1 MRIVFLGAPGAGK
14 GTQARRLEKQ
24 TSWPQVSTGDL
35 LRAAVAAGTPLG
47 LEAKAAMDAGELVSD
62 RLVMQLL
69 DARLKQADCTA
80 GFILD
85 GFPRSL
91 SQALVLGELLEA
103 AGQQLDAVLMLDV
116 DHGVLMKRLTGR
128 RTCSATGKLL
138 NIYFSPPE
146 ELEASRK
153 AGGELIQRGDDTE
166 ETIANR
172 LAVYERQ
179 TRPLLE
185 HYAAL
190 LSRVDGL
197 GSPGEVFA
205 RVRQALELPGGEGV
219 SPSRRAGRPPAQD
232 SRQRQR
238 CHNGGRN

>member
-14 GTQARRLEKQ
+14 GTQARRLEERKG
-24 TSWPQVSTGDL
+24 WPQVSTGDL

-47 LEAKAAMDAGELVSD
+47 LKAKAAMDAGELVSD
-62 RLVMQLL
+62 QLVMQLL
-69 DARLKQADCTA
+69 DERLGQDDCKG

-85 GFPRSL
+85 GFPRNH
-91 SQALVLGELLEA
+91 SQARLLGDLLEGS
-103 AGQQLDAVLMLDV
+103 GQQLDAVLMLEV

-146 ELEASRK
+146 ELDAIRT
-153 AGGELIQRGDDTE
+153 AGGELIQRDDDRE

-179 TRPLLE
+179 TRPLLD
-185 HYAAL
+185 HYAGL
-190 LSRVDGL
+190 LRRVDGL
-197 GSPGEVFA
+197 GSPDEVFA
-205 RVRQALELPGGEGV
+205 RVSAALESAAGV
-219 SPSRRAGRPPAQD
+219 
-232 SRQRQR
+232 
-238 CHNGGRN
+238 

>member
-14 GTQARRLEKQ
+14 GTQARRLEERKG
-24 TSWPQVSTGDL
+24 WPQVSTGDL

-47 LEAKAAMDAGELVSD
+47 LKAKAAMDAGELVSD

-69 DARLKQADCTA
+69 DERLGQEDCDR

-85 GFPRSL
+85 GFPRSH
-91 SQALVLGELLEA
+91 SQARLLGELLDA
-103 AGQQLDAVLMLDV
+103 SGQQLDAVLMLEV

-128 RTCSATGKLL
+128 RTCSATGRLL

-146 ELEASRK
+146 ELEASRA
-153 AGGELIQRGDDTE
+153 AGGELIQRDDDRE

-185 HYAAL
+185 HYAGL
-190 LSRVDGL
+190 LRRVDGI
-197 GSPGEVFA
+197 GSPDEVFA
-205 RVRQALELPGGEGV
+205 RVSAALEPAPYPIADTTLAPG
-219 SPSRRAGRPPAQD
+219 
-232 SRQRQR
+232 
-238 CHNGGRN
+238 